1 MSAEADPR
9 RCGQGDAELDQ
20 HARNCQQVRHP
31 HAPWSASSQVSN
43 ERQELPHAPDDDVCA
58 PPCRTSAFVMPV
70 AKRPRSPWRPADRGV
85 LAARDRL
92 ATNWVVSSTA
102 SGRRLPSSP
111 LGSSAVGSSERSLLT
126 NAIVGRQAAF
136 AEPGA
141 EFGEKRHAS
150 ECTTAS
156 PWAVLGAEARPL
168 RLARRANRICAG
180 SLREPCA
187 AAKLGLLATACAPNW
202 FLGSRPACL
211 VVRALR

>member
-1 MSAEADPR
+1 MRNSTSTRVIVSRFVTRTLHGRRHLRSATN
-9 RCGQGDAELDQ
+9 
-20 HARNCQQVRHP
+20 ARNFPTLPMMTYARLRAGRVLSSCQ
-31 HAPWSASSQVSN
+31 
-43 ERQELPHAPDDDVCA
+43 LPH
-58 PPCRTSAFVMPV
+58 
-70 AKRPRSPWRPADRGV
+70 G
-85 LAARDRL
+85 RDRL
-92 ATNWVVSSTA
+92 GDDTMARRARGGAIAWPRTGSSA
-102 SGRRLPSSP
+102 RRPGRRLPSSP

-156 PWAVLGAEARPL
+156 AWAVLGAEARPL